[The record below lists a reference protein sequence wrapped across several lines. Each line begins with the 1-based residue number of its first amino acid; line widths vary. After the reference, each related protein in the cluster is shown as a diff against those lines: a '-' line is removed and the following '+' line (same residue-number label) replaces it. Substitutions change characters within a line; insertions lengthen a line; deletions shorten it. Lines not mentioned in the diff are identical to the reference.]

1 MSEIEIEPK
10 NILKT
15 TLFGGIGIILVSLFF
30 MSWTD
35 VNPGEEGFIYR
46 PYTGGIDQTNVY
58 TEGTVFIAPWNE
70 MITYNILQ
78 QSRNYSSKVMEK
90 NGMEIGID
98 VTINYNPMQNNTAKL
113 HLKHGKAF
121 ESSFIDAKVRGVIK
135 DVIGRYTYEEIYSTK
150 RRPITD
156 YPLKLVKYL
165 RKRYLDNGETKDKCV
180 LDIGCGWGG
189 MALEIAKQTGAKVK
203 GITLSENQF
212 VTASRRAQEEGLS
225 DKVSFQIQ
233 DYRDEKFKYDRIV
246 SIGMFEHVG
255 IKYFKPYLKKTYDL
269 LKDNGVFLLHTIGQR
284 GIPTATSP
292 WIRKYIFPGGYIPSL
307 SDIIIE
313 TQKLNINIT
322 DIEILRLHYAHTLSH
337 WYKNI
342 QKNKEKI
349 VQMFDKR
356 FYRMWEFYLLA
367 SKYSFVNM
375 GNIVFQIQMAKN
387 INNLPLTRNYMY
399 N

>member
-15 TLFGGIGIILVSLFF
+15 ALAGGIGVILLSLFF

-98 VTINYNPMQNNTAKL
+98 VTINYNPMQNNCAKL

-150 RRPITD
+150 R
-156 YPLKLVKYL
+156 
-165 RKRYLDNGETKDKCV
+165 E
-180 LDIGCGWGG
+180 
-189 MALEIAKQTGAKVK
+189 ALETEMDTIFQSEFPANYIAYNFCEIADVNLPENVK
-203 GITLSENQF
+203 IAIT
-212 VTASRRAQEEGLS
+212 
-225 DKVSFQIQ
+225 
-233 DYRDEKFKYDRIV
+233 EK
-246 SIGMFEHVG
+246 
-255 IKYFKPYLKKTYDL
+255 
-269 LKDNGVFLLHTIGQR
+269 
-284 GIPTATSP
+284 
-292 WIRKYIFPGGYIPSL
+292 
-307 SDIIIE
+307 E
-313 TQKLNINIT
+313 TQKQRNQKAKELEEEQQYLANAEIKKAEGEKT
-322 DIEILRLHYAHTLSH
+322 AAILRAQGRAEEIRL
-337 WYKNI
+337 
-342 QKNKEKI
+342 
-349 VQMFDKR
+349 VQ
-356 FYRMWEFYLLA
+356 E
-367 SKYSFVNM
+367 
-375 GNIVFQIQMAKN
+375 Q
-387 INNLPLTRNYMY
+387 LTRSPNYIELVKWKGY
-399 N
+399 AD

>member
-46 PYTGGIDQTNVY
+46 PYTGGIDQSNVY

-98 VTINYNPMQNNTAKL
+98 VTINYNPMQNKTAKL

-150 RRPITD
+150 R
-156 YPLKLVKYL
+156 
-165 RKRYLDNGETKDKCV
+165 E
-180 LDIGCGWGG
+180 
-189 MALEIAKQTGAKVK
+189 ALETEMDTIFQSEFPANFISYNFCEIADVNLPENVKVA
-203 GITLSENQF
+203 IT
-212 VTASRRAQEEGLS
+212 
-225 DKVSFQIQ
+225 
-233 DYRDEKFKYDRIV
+233 EK
-246 SIGMFEHVG
+246 
-255 IKYFKPYLKKTYDL
+255 
-269 LKDNGVFLLHTIGQR
+269 
-284 GIPTATSP
+284 
-292 WIRKYIFPGGYIPSL
+292 
-307 SDIIIE
+307 E
-313 TQKLNINIT
+313 TQKQRNQKAKELEEEQQYLANAEIMKA
-322 DIEILRLHYAHTLSH
+322 EGEKKAAILRAQGRAEEIRL
-337 WYKNI
+337 
-342 QKNKEKI
+342 
-349 VQMFDKR
+349 VQ
-356 FYRMWEFYLLA
+356 
-367 SKYSFVNM
+367 
-375 GNIVFQIQMAKN
+375 QQ
-387 INNLPLTRNYMY
+387 LTRSPNYIELVKWKGY
-399 N
+399 ADGKGSPYGQDNVFGAGTSVIKGLK

>member
-15 TLFGGIGIILVSLFF
+15 TLFGGIGIIVVSLFF

-46 PYTGGIDQTNVY
+46 PYTSGIDQTNVY

-150 RRPITD
+150 R
-156 YPLKLVKYL
+156 
-165 RKRYLDNGETKDKCV
+165 E
-180 LDIGCGWGG
+180 
-189 MALEIAKQTGAKVK
+189 ALETEMDTIFQSEFPANFISYNFCEIADVNLPENVKVA
-203 GITLSENQF
+203 IT
-212 VTASRRAQEEGLS
+212 
-225 DKVSFQIQ
+225 
-233 DYRDEKFKYDRIV
+233 EK
-246 SIGMFEHVG
+246 
-255 IKYFKPYLKKTYDL
+255 
-269 LKDNGVFLLHTIGQR
+269 
-284 GIPTATSP
+284 
-292 WIRKYIFPGGYIPSL
+292 
-307 SDIIIE
+307 E
-313 TQKLNINIT
+313 TQKQRNQKAKELEEEQQYLANAEIMKA
-322 DIEILRLHYAHTLSH
+322 EGEKKAAILRAQGRAEEIRL
-337 WYKNI
+337 
-342 QKNKEKI
+342 
-349 VQMFDKR
+349 VQ
-356 FYRMWEFYLLA
+356 
-367 SKYSFVNM
+367 
-375 GNIVFQIQMAKN
+375 QQ
-387 INNLPLTRNYMY
+387 LTRSPNYIELVKWKGY
-399 N
+399 ADGKGSPYGQDNVFGAGTSVIKGLK

>member
-15 TLFGGIGIILVSLFF
+15 ALAGGLGVILLSLFF

-46 PYTGGIDQTNVY
+46 PYTGGIEQNAVY

-150 RRPITD
+150 R
-156 YPLKLVKYL
+156 
-165 RKRYLDNGETKDKCV
+165 E
-180 LDIGCGWGG
+180 
-189 MALEIAKQTGAKVK
+189 ALETEMDTIFQSEFPANFISYNFCEIADVNLPENVKVA
-203 GITLSENQF
+203 IT
-212 VTASRRAQEEGLS
+212 
-225 DKVSFQIQ
+225 
-233 DYRDEKFKYDRIV
+233 EK
-246 SIGMFEHVG
+246 
-255 IKYFKPYLKKTYDL
+255 
-269 LKDNGVFLLHTIGQR
+269 
-284 GIPTATSP
+284 
-292 WIRKYIFPGGYIPSL
+292 
-307 SDIIIE
+307 E
-313 TQKLNINIT
+313 TQKQRNQKAKELEEEQQYLANAEIMKA
-322 DIEILRLHYAHTLSH
+322 EGEKKAAILRAQGRAEEIRL
-337 WYKNI
+337 
-342 QKNKEKI
+342 
-349 VQMFDKR
+349 VQ
-356 FYRMWEFYLLA
+356 
-367 SKYSFVNM
+367 
-375 GNIVFQIQMAKN
+375 QQ
-387 INNLPLTRNYMY
+387 LTRSPNYIELVKWKGY
-399 N
+399 ADGKGSPYGQDNVFGAGTSVIKGLK

>member
-58 TEGTVFIAPWNE
+58 TEGTVFISPWNE

-150 RRPITD
+150 R
-156 YPLKLVKYL
+156 
-165 RKRYLDNGETKDKCV
+165 E
-180 LDIGCGWGG
+180 
-189 MALEIAKQTGAKVK
+189 ALETEMDTIFQSEFPANFISYNFCEIADVNLPDNVKVA
-203 GITLSENQF
+203 IT
-212 VTASRRAQEEGLS
+212 
-225 DKVSFQIQ
+225 
-233 DYRDEKFKYDRIV
+233 EK
-246 SIGMFEHVG
+246 
-255 IKYFKPYLKKTYDL
+255 
-269 LKDNGVFLLHTIGQR
+269 
-284 GIPTATSP
+284 
-292 WIRKYIFPGGYIPSL
+292 
-307 SDIIIE
+307 E
-313 TQKLNINIT
+313 TQKQRNQKAKELEEEQQYLANAEIMKAEGEKT
-322 DIEILRLHYAHTLSH
+322 AAILRAQGRAEEIRL
-337 WYKNI
+337 
-342 QKNKEKI
+342 
-349 VQMFDKR
+349 VQ
-356 FYRMWEFYLLA
+356 
-367 SKYSFVNM
+367 
-375 GNIVFQIQMAKN
+375 QQ
-387 INNLPLTRNYMY
+387 LTRSPNYIELVKWKGY
-399 N
+399 ADGKGSPYGQDNVFGAGTSVIKGLK

>member
-70 MITYNILQ
+70 MITYNIHQ

-150 RRPITD
+150 R
-156 YPLKLVKYL
+156 
-165 RKRYLDNGETKDKCV
+165 E
-180 LDIGCGWGG
+180 
-189 MALEIAKQTGAKVK
+189 ALETEMDTIFQSEFPANFISYNFCEIADVNLPENVKVA
-203 GITLSENQF
+203 IT
-212 VTASRRAQEEGLS
+212 
-225 DKVSFQIQ
+225 
-233 DYRDEKFKYDRIV
+233 EK
-246 SIGMFEHVG
+246 
-255 IKYFKPYLKKTYDL
+255 
-269 LKDNGVFLLHTIGQR
+269 
-284 GIPTATSP
+284 
-292 WIRKYIFPGGYIPSL
+292 
-307 SDIIIE
+307 E
-313 TQKLNINIT
+313 TQKQRNQKAKELEEEQQYLANAEIMKA
-322 DIEILRLHYAHTLSH
+322 EGEKKAAILRAQGRAEEIRL
-337 WYKNI
+337 
-342 QKNKEKI
+342 
-349 VQMFDKR
+349 VQ
-356 FYRMWEFYLLA
+356 
-367 SKYSFVNM
+367 
-375 GNIVFQIQMAKN
+375 QQ
-387 INNLPLTRNYMY
+387 LTRSPNYIELVKWKGY
-399 N
+399 ADGKGSPYGQDNVFGAGTSVIKGLK

>member
-15 TLFGGIGIILVSLFF
+15 TLFGGIGLVLVSLFF

-46 PYTGGIDQTNVY
+46 PYTGGIEQNAVY

-150 RRPITD
+150 R
-156 YPLKLVKYL
+156 
-165 RKRYLDNGETKDKCV
+165 E
-180 LDIGCGWGG
+180 
-189 MALEIAKQTGAKVK
+189 ALETEMDTIFQSEFPANFISYNFCEIADVNLPENVK
-203 GITLSENQF
+203 IAIT
-212 VTASRRAQEEGLS
+212 
-225 DKVSFQIQ
+225 
-233 DYRDEKFKYDRIV
+233 EK
-246 SIGMFEHVG
+246 
-255 IKYFKPYLKKTYDL
+255 
-269 LKDNGVFLLHTIGQR
+269 
-284 GIPTATSP
+284 
-292 WIRKYIFPGGYIPSL
+292 
-307 SDIIIE
+307 E
-313 TQKLNINIT
+313 TQKQRNQKAKELEEEQQYLANAEIMKA
-322 DIEILRLHYAHTLSH
+322 EGEKKAAILRAQGRAEEIRL
-337 WYKNI
+337 
-342 QKNKEKI
+342 
-349 VQMFDKR
+349 VQ
-356 FYRMWEFYLLA
+356 
-367 SKYSFVNM
+367 
-375 GNIVFQIQMAKN
+375 QQ
-387 INNLPLTRNYMY
+387 LTRSPNYIELVKWKGY
-399 N
+399 ADGKGSPYGQDNVFGAGTSVIKGLK

>member
-15 TLFGGIGIILVSLFF
+15 ALAGGLGVVLLSLFF

-46 PYTGGIDQTNVY
+46 PYTGGIEQNAVY

-150 RRPITD
+150 R
-156 YPLKLVKYL
+156 
-165 RKRYLDNGETKDKCV
+165 E
-180 LDIGCGWGG
+180 
-189 MALEIAKQTGAKVK
+189 ALETEMDTIFQSEFPANFISYNFCEIADVNLPENVK
-203 GITLSENQF
+203 IAIT
-212 VTASRRAQEEGLS
+212 
-225 DKVSFQIQ
+225 
-233 DYRDEKFKYDRIV
+233 EK
-246 SIGMFEHVG
+246 
-255 IKYFKPYLKKTYDL
+255 
-269 LKDNGVFLLHTIGQR
+269 
-284 GIPTATSP
+284 
-292 WIRKYIFPGGYIPSL
+292 
-307 SDIIIE
+307 E
-313 TQKLNINIT
+313 TQKQRNQKAKELEEEQQYLANAEIMKA
-322 DIEILRLHYAHTLSH
+322 EGEKKAAILRAQGRAEEIRL
-337 WYKNI
+337 
-342 QKNKEKI
+342 
-349 VQMFDKR
+349 VQ
-356 FYRMWEFYLLA
+356 
-367 SKYSFVNM
+367 
-375 GNIVFQIQMAKN
+375 QQ
-387 INNLPLTRNYMY
+387 LTRSPNYIELVKWKGY
-399 N
+399 ADGKGSPYGQDNVFGAGTSVIKGLK

>member
-46 PYTGGIDQTNVY
+46 PYTGGIDQSNVY

-150 RRPITD
+150 R
-156 YPLKLVKYL
+156 
-165 RKRYLDNGETKDKCV
+165 E
-180 LDIGCGWGG
+180 
-189 MALEIAKQTGAKVK
+189 ALETEMDTIFQSEFPANFISYNFCEIADVNLPENVKVA
-203 GITLSENQF
+203 IT
-212 VTASRRAQEEGLS
+212 
-225 DKVSFQIQ
+225 
-233 DYRDEKFKYDRIV
+233 EK
-246 SIGMFEHVG
+246 
-255 IKYFKPYLKKTYDL
+255 
-269 LKDNGVFLLHTIGQR
+269 
-284 GIPTATSP
+284 
-292 WIRKYIFPGGYIPSL
+292 
-307 SDIIIE
+307 E
-313 TQKLNINIT
+313 TQKQRNQKAKELEEEQQYLANAEIMKA
-322 DIEILRLHYAHTLSH
+322 EGEKKAAILRAQGRAEEIRL
-337 WYKNI
+337 
-342 QKNKEKI
+342 
-349 VQMFDKR
+349 VQ
-356 FYRMWEFYLLA
+356 
-367 SKYSFVNM
+367 
-375 GNIVFQIQMAKN
+375 QQ
-387 INNLPLTRNYMY
+387 LTRSPNYIELVKWKGY
-399 N
+399 ADGKVSPYGQDNVFGAGTSVIKGLK

>member
-10 NILKT
+10 NILKI

-46 PYTGGIDQTNVY
+46 PYTGGIDQSNVY

-150 RRPITD
+150 R
-156 YPLKLVKYL
+156 
-165 RKRYLDNGETKDKCV
+165 E
-180 LDIGCGWGG
+180 
-189 MALEIAKQTGAKVK
+189 ALETEMDTIFQSEFPANFISYNFCEIADVNLPENVKVA
-203 GITLSENQF
+203 IT
-212 VTASRRAQEEGLS
+212 
-225 DKVSFQIQ
+225 
-233 DYRDEKFKYDRIV
+233 EK
-246 SIGMFEHVG
+246 
-255 IKYFKPYLKKTYDL
+255 
-269 LKDNGVFLLHTIGQR
+269 
-284 GIPTATSP
+284 
-292 WIRKYIFPGGYIPSL
+292 
-307 SDIIIE
+307 E
-313 TQKLNINIT
+313 TQKQRNQKAKELEEEQQYLANAEIMKA
-322 DIEILRLHYAHTLSH
+322 EGEKKAAILRAQGRAEEIRL
-337 WYKNI
+337 
-342 QKNKEKI
+342 
-349 VQMFDKR
+349 VQ
-356 FYRMWEFYLLA
+356 
-367 SKYSFVNM
+367 
-375 GNIVFQIQMAKN
+375 QQ
-387 INNLPLTRNYMY
+387 LTRSPNYIELVKWKGY
-399 N
+399 ADGKGSPYGQDNVFGAGTSVIKGLK

>member
-15 TLFGGIGIILVSLFF
+15 TLFGGIGIIVVSLFF

-98 VTINYNPMQNNTAKL
+98 VTINYNPMQNHTAKL

-150 RRPITD
+150 R
-156 YPLKLVKYL
+156 
-165 RKRYLDNGETKDKCV
+165 E
-180 LDIGCGWGG
+180 
-189 MALEIAKQTGAKVK
+189 ALETEMDTIFQSEFPANFISYNFCEIADVNLPENVKVA
-203 GITLSENQF
+203 IT
-212 VTASRRAQEEGLS
+212 
-225 DKVSFQIQ
+225 
-233 DYRDEKFKYDRIV
+233 EK
-246 SIGMFEHVG
+246 
-255 IKYFKPYLKKTYDL
+255 
-269 LKDNGVFLLHTIGQR
+269 
-284 GIPTATSP
+284 
-292 WIRKYIFPGGYIPSL
+292 
-307 SDIIIE
+307 E
-313 TQKLNINIT
+313 TQKQRNQKAKELEEEQQYLANAEIMKA
-322 DIEILRLHYAHTLSH
+322 EGEKKAAILRAQGRAEEIRL
-337 WYKNI
+337 
-342 QKNKEKI
+342 
-349 VQMFDKR
+349 VQ
-356 FYRMWEFYLLA
+356 
-367 SKYSFVNM
+367 
-375 GNIVFQIQMAKN
+375 QQ
-387 INNLPLTRNYMY
+387 LTRSPNYIELVKWKGY
-399 N
+399 ADGKGSPYGQDNVFGAGTSVIKGLK

>member
-1 MSEIEIEPK
+1 MIITLLWGIGAKIMSEIEIEPK

-150 RRPITD
+150 R
-156 YPLKLVKYL
+156 
-165 RKRYLDNGETKDKCV
+165 E
-180 LDIGCGWGG
+180 
-189 MALEIAKQTGAKVK
+189 ALETEMDTIFQSEFPANFISYNFCEIADVNLPENVKVA
-203 GITLSENQF
+203 IT
-212 VTASRRAQEEGLS
+212 
-225 DKVSFQIQ
+225 
-233 DYRDEKFKYDRIV
+233 EK
-246 SIGMFEHVG
+246 
-255 IKYFKPYLKKTYDL
+255 
-269 LKDNGVFLLHTIGQR
+269 
-284 GIPTATSP
+284 
-292 WIRKYIFPGGYIPSL
+292 
-307 SDIIIE
+307 E
-313 TQKLNINIT
+313 TQKQRNQKAKELEEEQQYLANAEIMKA
-322 DIEILRLHYAHTLSH
+322 EGEKKAAILRAQGRAEEIRL
-337 WYKNI
+337 
-342 QKNKEKI
+342 
-349 VQMFDKR
+349 VQ
-356 FYRMWEFYLLA
+356 
-367 SKYSFVNM
+367 
-375 GNIVFQIQMAKN
+375 QQ
-387 INNLPLTRNYMY
+387 LTRSPNYIELVKWKGY
-399 N
+399 ADGKGSPYGQDNVFGAGTSVIKGLK

>member
-150 RRPITD
+150 R
-156 YPLKLVKYL
+156 
-165 RKRYLDNGETKDKCV
+165 E
-180 LDIGCGWGG
+180 
-189 MALEIAKQTGAKVK
+189 ALETEMDTIFQSEFPANFISYNFCEIADVNLPENVKVA
-203 GITLSENQF
+203 IT
-212 VTASRRAQEEGLS
+212 
-225 DKVSFQIQ
+225 
-233 DYRDEKFKYDRIV
+233 EK
-246 SIGMFEHVG
+246 
-255 IKYFKPYLKKTYDL
+255 
-269 LKDNGVFLLHTIGQR
+269 
-284 GIPTATSP
+284 
-292 WIRKYIFPGGYIPSL
+292 
-307 SDIIIE
+307 E
-313 TQKLNINIT
+313 TQKQRNQKAKELEEEQQYLANAEIMKA
-322 DIEILRLHYAHTLSH
+322 EGEKKAAILRAQGRAEEIRLVQQQLTRSPNYIELVKWKGYADGKGSPYGQDNVFGAGTSVI
-337 WYKNI
+337 KNC
-342 QKNKEKI
+342 
-349 VQMFDKR
+349 
-356 FYRMWEFYLLA
+356 YLL
-367 SKYSFVNM
+367 F
-375 GNIVFQIQMAKN
+375 
-387 INNLPLTRNYMY
+387 INLQC
-399 N
+399 

>member
-15 TLFGGIGIILVSLFF
+15 ALAGGLGVILLSLFF

-46 PYTGGIDQTNVY
+46 PYTGGIEQNAVY

-150 RRPITD
+150 R
-156 YPLKLVKYL
+156 
-165 RKRYLDNGETKDKCV
+165 E
-180 LDIGCGWGG
+180 
-189 MALEIAKQTGAKVK
+189 ALETEMDTIFQSEFPANFISYNFCEIADVNLPENVKVA
-203 GITLSENQF
+203 IT
-212 VTASRRAQEEGLS
+212 
-225 DKVSFQIQ
+225 
-233 DYRDEKFKYDRIV
+233 EK
-246 SIGMFEHVG
+246 
-255 IKYFKPYLKKTYDL
+255 
-269 LKDNGVFLLHTIGQR
+269 
-284 GIPTATSP
+284 
-292 WIRKYIFPGGYIPSL
+292 
-307 SDIIIE
+307 E
-313 TQKLNINIT
+313 TQKQRNQKAKELEEEQQYLANAEIMKA
-322 DIEILRLHYAHTLSH
+322 EGEKKAAILRAQGRAEE
-337 WYKNI
+337 I
-342 QKNKEKI
+342 RF
-349 VQMFDKR
+349 VQ
-356 FYRMWEFYLLA
+356 
-367 SKYSFVNM
+367 
-375 GNIVFQIQMAKN
+375 QQ
-387 INNLPLTRNYMY
+387 LTRSPNYIELVKWKGY
-399 N
+399 ADGKGSPYGQDNVFGAGTSVIKGLK

>member
-15 TLFGGIGIILVSLFF
+15 TLFGGLGIILVSLFF

-150 RRPITD
+150 R
-156 YPLKLVKYL
+156 
-165 RKRYLDNGETKDKCV
+165 E
-180 LDIGCGWGG
+180 
-189 MALEIAKQTGAKVK
+189 ALETEMDTIFQSEFPANYISYNFCEIADVNLPENVKVA
-203 GITLSENQF
+203 IT
-212 VTASRRAQEEGLS
+212 
-225 DKVSFQIQ
+225 
-233 DYRDEKFKYDRIV
+233 EK
-246 SIGMFEHVG
+246 
-255 IKYFKPYLKKTYDL
+255 
-269 LKDNGVFLLHTIGQR
+269 
-284 GIPTATSP
+284 
-292 WIRKYIFPGGYIPSL
+292 
-307 SDIIIE
+307 E
-313 TQKLNINIT
+313 TQKQRNQKAKELEEEQQYLANAEIMKAEGEKT
-322 DIEILRLHYAHTLSH
+322 AAILRAQGRAEEIRL
-337 WYKNI
+337 
-342 QKNKEKI
+342 
-349 VQMFDKR
+349 VQ
-356 FYRMWEFYLLA
+356 
-367 SKYSFVNM
+367 
-375 GNIVFQIQMAKN
+375 QQ
-387 INNLPLTRNYMY
+387 LTRSPNYIELVKWKGYADGKGSPYGQDNVFGASFNKTSLHNEWMENSCISSLIVRPSVSFSGFISLMCCFKDSIPSAVITPSISY
-399 N
+399 

>member
-15 TLFGGIGIILVSLFF
+15 ALAGGLGVILLSLFF

-46 PYTGGIDQTNVY
+46 PYTGGIEQNAVY

-150 RRPITD
+150 R
-156 YPLKLVKYL
+156 
-165 RKRYLDNGETKDKCV
+165 E
-180 LDIGCGWGG
+180 
-189 MALEIAKQTGAKVK
+189 ALETEMDTIFQSEFPANFISYNFCEIADVNLPENVK
-203 GITLSENQF
+203 IAIT
-212 VTASRRAQEEGLS
+212 
-225 DKVSFQIQ
+225 
-233 DYRDEKFKYDRIV
+233 EK
-246 SIGMFEHVG
+246 
-255 IKYFKPYLKKTYDL
+255 
-269 LKDNGVFLLHTIGQR
+269 
-284 GIPTATSP
+284 
-292 WIRKYIFPGGYIPSL
+292 
-307 SDIIIE
+307 E
-313 TQKLNINIT
+313 TQKQRNQKAKELEEEQQYLANAEIMKA
-322 DIEILRLHYAHTLSH
+322 EGEKKAAILRAQGRAEEIRL
-337 WYKNI
+337 
-342 QKNKEKI
+342 
-349 VQMFDKR
+349 VQ
-356 FYRMWEFYLLA
+356 
-367 SKYSFVNM
+367 
-375 GNIVFQIQMAKN
+375 QQ
-387 INNLPLTRNYMY
+387 LTRSPNYIELVKWKGY
-399 N
+399 ADGKGSPYGQDNVFGAGTSVIKGLK